1 MSQLR
6 IFSGSKASNQNG
18 TVDQGPVGNRQQD
31 QKLEKKKKK
40 KFGGR
45 GMWTALPNKTQCMK
59 IFVPYIDTP
68 QSEEGPNS

>member
-18 TVDQGPVGNRQQD
+18 AVDQGPVGNRQQD

-40 KFGGR
+40 RNLGEEACGR
-45 GMWTALPNKTQCMK
+45 PCQIRLSA
-59 IFVPYIDTP
+59 
-68 QSEEGPNS
+68 